1 VQCSPAV
8 NPSRHSLLFAILVSL
23 ASPILSAG
31 TPSGILWEV
40 NHLAAAT
47 NNLNGV
53 ACNGSGRMVAVGDNG
68 TILVSSNNG
77 QSWVSVGQP
86 APFHLGSVTWTG
98 SRWFAAGG
106 IQDETAAIMESL
118 DGADWSTTC
127 LGVPHALFATAANP
141 DAAVAL
147 GEEET
152 IARSDNFISWRTSTD
167 GGDIFLGCVWTGS
180 QFVAVG
186 KSGLVKTSPDGISWT
201 RRSSGLSSNMRIKSI
216 AWGRSTLVAVGFNK
230 NSRKPLILTS
240 PDGIRWEKIS
250 TANQPNYSLESV
262 AWTGTAFVAAGEK
275 RNILTSANGNSWQ
288 RHKAP
293 GDAEALRGVC
303 WNGSRL
309 VAVGT
314 GGAILRTSRALP
326 DSESDWTIVA
336 GTLPAAVRG
345 IASTSVNDI
354 TRSVAVGESGVILG
368 TDDDFETILPQF
380 SGVTVDLADVSAVD
394 RLAALATRFVAVGA
408 AGTILTSTD
417 AVSWNLETQGVAPDL
432 NAVLWIHALS
442 FAVTVGNGGSIYT
455 SPDTH
460 VWYPRLSGTD
470 QNLRG
475 LAVGIAQS
483 TTSVRII
490 VAVGDNGTI
499 VFSQNGTN
507 WLGAVEPDTTETLH
521 AVTNLA
527 VGFVAVGANGTILTS
542 LDGTHWTRRP
552 SGTAAD
558 LRGITATE
566 DLIIVSGDDGTILT
580 STDTVEWTPRQSPV
594 RETIHCLSPLPSGT
608 IAAGGG
614 NLLVMTSGSAIN
626 FPEWITAQNP
636 PFGQGGPDDDPNNDG
651 ISNLLAYGLGIPA
664 VAPSTP
670 EDLAR
675 LPQIQPGASGDPMAI
690 RLRPVTPLR
699 PDLVWIA
706 ESSATLK
713 PNSWT
718 ETMALFPGEWCA
730 AGAVQTRWSHSRE
743 NLFIVFPEPLGSHPR
758 QFVRLRMELTE

>member
-1 VQCSPAV
+1 V
-8 NPSRHSLLFAILVSL
+8 NPSRHFLFSAILVCL
-23 ASPILSAG
+23 AAPTLSAG
-31 TPSGILWEV
+31 TPAGILWKV

-68 TILVSSNNG
+68 TILVSSNSG
-77 QSWVSVGQP
+77 QSWASVGQP

-98 SRWFAAGG
+98 TRWFAAGG
-106 IQDETAAIMESL
+106 LQDETAAIMESP
-118 DGADWSTTC
+118 DGANWSTTC

-141 DAAVAL
+141 ETAVAL

-152 IARSDNFISWRTSTD
+152 VARSDNFISWRTSTD
-167 GGDIFLGCVWTGS
+167 GGDIFQGCVWTGS

-186 KSGLVKTSPDGISWT
+186 KSGLVKTSPNGISWT

-216 AWGRSTLVAVGFNK
+216 AWNGSDTLVAVGLNK

-262 AWTGTAFVAAGEK
+262 AWTGTAFVAVGEK
-275 RNILTSANGNSWQ
+275 RNILTSANGDSWQ

-314 GGAILRTSRALP
+314 GGAILRTSRARP
-326 DSESDWTIVA
+326 DSENDWTVVA
-336 GTLPAAVRG
+336 GTQPSAIRG
-345 IASTSVNDI
+345 IASTSVDDI
-354 TRSVAVGESGVILG
+354 TRSVAVGESGIILG
-368 TDDDFETILPQF
+368 TEDDFETIIPQF
-380 SGVTVDLADVSAVD
+380 SGVTVDLAGVSAVD
-394 RLAALATRFVAVGA
+394 RRAALATRFVAVGA

-417 AVSWNLETQGVAPDL
+417 AVSWNLETQGNAPDL
-432 NAVLWIHALS
+432 NAVLWIQYPDPVPA
-442 FAVTVGNGGSIYT
+442 FAVAVGNAGTIYT

-460 VWYPRLSGTD
+460 VWSLRLSGTD

-475 LAVGIAQS
+475 LAMGIAQW

-499 VFSQNGTN
+499 VFSQNGTG
-507 WLGAVEPDTTETLH
+507 WYQALEPNTTESLH
-521 AVTNLA
+521 AVANLSI
-527 VGFVAVGANGTILTS
+527 GFVAVGANGTILTS
-542 LDGTHWTRRP
+542 LDGSHWTRRP
-552 SGTAAD
+552 SGTQAD
-558 LRGITATE
+558 LRGITATD

-636 PFGQGGPDDDPNNDG
+636 PFGQGGPDDDPNHDG

-670 EDLAR
+670 EDFAR
-675 LPQIQPGASGDPMAI
+675 LPQIQPGASGDPMSI
-690 RLRPVTPLR
+690 RLRPATPPR
-699 PDLVWIA
+699 PDLVWTA

-718 ETMALFPGEWCA
+718 ETMALSPGEWCA
-730 AGAVQTRWSHSRE
+730 DGAVQTRWSHSRE
-743 NLFIVFPEPLGSHPR
+743 NLFIVFPEPLGTHPR
-758 QFVRLRMELTE
+758 QFVRLRVKLTE